1 MKTDVAIEGLVHD
14 LNNVFTTISDAA
26 DLIETDPKW
35 AALAAILQRS
45 VSLGQRILGSF
56 AERGETPAGLD
67 AVLESAMGFAGDF
80 LQAQGAQV
88 EFRCD
93 CDAGIRLGGSRVAWE
108 RALFNLLINAGQ
120 AMGRGTVEIHGRR
133 VGDEVE
139 VTVAD
144 SGPGIPEENL
154 ARIFEPGFST
164 SPARSGL
171 GLHIVESIVTHNG
184 GSISAANRAGA
195 SGAVFRLVARC
206 DCAA

>member
-1 MKTDVAIEGLVHD
+1 MKTNVAIEGLAHD

-26 DLIETDPKW
+26 DLIEADPKW
-35 AALAAILQRS
+35 AALAATLQRS
-45 VSLGQRILGSF
+45 VSLGRRILGSF
-56 AERGETPAGLD
+56 AERGGAPAGLET
-67 AVLESAMGFAGDF
+67 VLESAMGFAADF

-93 CDAGIRLGGSRVAWE
+93 CEAGLVLGGSRIAWE

-120 AMGRGTVEIHGRR
+120 AMGRGTVDIRGRR
-133 VGDEVE
+133 VGDDIE

-144 SGPGIPEENL
+144 SGPGIAEENL

-171 GLHIVESIVTHNG
+171 GLHIVESIVKHNG

-206 DCAA
+206 DTAA